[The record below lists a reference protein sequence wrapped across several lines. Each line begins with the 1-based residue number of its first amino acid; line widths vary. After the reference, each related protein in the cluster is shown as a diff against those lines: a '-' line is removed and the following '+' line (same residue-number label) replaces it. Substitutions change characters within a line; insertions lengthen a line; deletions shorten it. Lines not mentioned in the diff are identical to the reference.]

1 MLEEMG
7 VRVFWPQTPPAAVR
21 AGRVEAIPASPQ
33 PARAEP
39 PATVL
44 AEPVETL
51 REPSTSASRTV
62 VVPASPDTDAL
73 DWDALRQAVTDWAA
87 QRRRTPVFGT
97 GDLRAGWLVV
107 GEPPMEDEERLG
119 EPFAGD
125 FGKLLDNMLAAVGAS
140 RRQGAYLTNVLK
152 CRLPEDRSQE
162 AAEVADSLAFLRRQV
177 QLVQPRIIVAMGR
190 VAAQSLLQTNEP
202 PGKLR
207 GRLHTWEGVPLLVTY
222 HPLQLLR
229 TPENK
234 AHAWA
239 DLCLAQAAL
248 RS

>member
-7 VRVFWPQTPPAAVR
+7 VRVFWPETPPTSGPA
-21 AGRVEAIPASPQ
+21 EATDTV
-33 PARAEP
+33 RAEP
-39 PATVL
+39 VDTAPPSPQLVRA
-44 AEPVETL
+44 APVEGV
-51 REPSTSASRTV
+51 REPSTTGAASGLQ
-62 VVPASPDTDAL
+62 TDAL
-73 DWDALRQAVTDWAA
+73 DWDALRQSVTDWAA
-87 QRRRTPVFGT
+87 QRRRKPVFGT
-97 GDLRAGWLVV
+97 GDLRASWLVV

-140 RRQGAYLTNVLK
+140 RRQGAYLTNLLK

-162 AAEVADSLAFLRRQV
+162 AAELADSLAFLRRQV

-190 VAAQSLLQTNEP
+190 AAAQALLQTNEP

-248 RS
+248 RANA